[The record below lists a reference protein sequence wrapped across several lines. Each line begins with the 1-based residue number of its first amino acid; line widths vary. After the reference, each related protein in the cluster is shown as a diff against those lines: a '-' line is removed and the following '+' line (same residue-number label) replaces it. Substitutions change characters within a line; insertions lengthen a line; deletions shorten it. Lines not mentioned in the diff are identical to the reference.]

1 MTPFPP
7 DGGVSGAT
15 NTPDQGPSATEG
27 VQPVRDALSASSDWE
42 RVEALAALLEP
53 EAFNPD
59 QPADEGWRT
68 RTRNTALGYAGLV
81 IASGYRR
88 VAEDDD
94 TIDRVAAA
102 IANSDHASWEDI
114 LSGIRQGSKWAPRAA
129 EEYRSLARAVVR
141 ALREETQDAEL
152 CQGCGNPSN
161 QGRHGMSEFGGC
173 V

>member
-7 DGGVSGAT
+7 DGVVPGAT

-53 EAFNPD
+53 EAFNPE

-88 VAEDDD
+88 VVEDDD
-94 TIDRVAAA
+94 TIERLAAA
-102 IANSDHASWEDI
+102 LWDSDI
-114 LSGIRQGSKWAPRAA
+114 LQLPGVPDGDWERNARKGAKEHFRAQ
-129 EEYRSLARAVVR
+129 ARAVVR
-141 ALREETQDAEL
+141 ALQEETQDAEL
-152 CQGCGNPSN
+152 CPGCGNPSN